1 MLGFIL
7 HTIAMKGVVVKHL
20 YTSRSNIGLKPLKQE
35 EQRHANSEQES
46 HSDGSHLQPSGERVD
61 VCSPRDAPAGRSD
74 QQLHN
79 ERVVFLEPES

>member
-7 HTIAMKGVVVKHL
+7 HTIAMKGVLVKHL

-46 HSDGSHLQPSGERVD
+46 CSDGSRLQPSGERVD
-61 VCSPRDAPAGRSD
+61 VWSPRDAPAGLSD
-74 QQLHN
+74 QQLHS